1 MKMIRVQNPHG
12 KKRLSRIGG
21 EGMKRQVRE
30 KARILA
36 GSNGPAGGPLA
47 VSAEGPAMSGLGIG
61 ISRIAMF
68 RLQAKNR
75 SSGLQFRSCMNLN
88 FICFK

>member
-1 MKMIRVQNPHG
+1 
-12 KKRLSRIGG
+12 
-21 EGMKRQVRE
+21 MKRQVRE

-88 FICFK
+88 FICFIYKLLNDSKYGMILVKIFFDFL